1 MDGGVANSLVL
12 ADAGE
17 LAALQSLREVNQR
30 LAVRLEFVVRDA
42 LLVLRK
48 QLLELARVLQVEVGL
63 KPQLEALVAL
73 GYF

>member
-1 MDGGVANSLVL
+1 
-12 ADAGE
+12 
-17 LAALQSLREVNQR
+17 
-30 LAVRLEFVVRDA
+30 
-42 LLVLRK
+42 VLRK